1 MGQDRECAMV
11 QREQF
16 VVFVKVGVLSSVN
29 VVNRN
34 DAM

>member
-1 MGQDRECAMV
+1 MV
-11 QREQF
+11 QREQI
-16 VVFVKVGVLSSVN
+16 VVFVKVGVLSSVS